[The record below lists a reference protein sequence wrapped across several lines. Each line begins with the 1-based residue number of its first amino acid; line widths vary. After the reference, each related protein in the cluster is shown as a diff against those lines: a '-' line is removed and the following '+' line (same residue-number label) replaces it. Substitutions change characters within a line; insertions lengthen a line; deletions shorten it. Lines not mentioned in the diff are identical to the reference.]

1 MHDTI
6 FVGMDV
12 HKATISVAVADGARG
27 GEVRQ
32 LGNFLN
38 RADHVDKLVQRLSK
52 TDGRRLRFCYEA
64 GPCGYGLHRQITDLG
79 HECAVVAPSLIPMKA
94 GDRIKTDRRDAVMLA
109 KLHRAGELTAVWV
122 PDAAHEAMRDLIRAR
137 ATAVRVLGKARQ
149 HLQGFLLRHGRVYP
163 GKEGLDTPLS
173 PLADD
178 GSLRPFCPASCPA
191 GLYPLCA

>member
-1 MHDTI
+1 MLDTI

-12 HKATISVAVADGARG
+12 YKATISVAVGDGARG

-52 TDGRRLRFCYEA
+52 TDGRRLRFC
-64 GPCGYGLHRQITDLG
+64 

-109 KLHRAGELTAVWV
+109 KLHRAGNALRRRAYALMAVS
-122 PDAAHEAMRDLIRAR
+122 PARAR
-137 ATAVRVLGKARQ
+137 
-149 HLQGFLLRHGRVYP
+149 HF
-163 GKEGLDTPLS
+163 
-173 PLADD
+173 
-178 GSLRPFCPASCPA
+178 
-191 GLYPLCA
+191 